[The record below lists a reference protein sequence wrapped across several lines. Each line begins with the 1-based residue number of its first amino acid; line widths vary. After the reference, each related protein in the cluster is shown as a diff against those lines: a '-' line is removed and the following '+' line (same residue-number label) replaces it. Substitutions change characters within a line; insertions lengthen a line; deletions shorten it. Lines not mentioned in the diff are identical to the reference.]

1 MNAQEQRINA
11 LLQDWQQTNPELYAL
26 AVAIRESVH
35 AIAPQAS
42 EQVKYGGLLF
52 SHPEGKD
59 EAFCGIFVYTNHCSV
74 EFGRGAELPNPHQQL
89 QGKGKHRRHIKL
101 NSLDDIQT
109 SHLTE
114 TLQAAWE
121 LATQLKQH

>member
-1 MNAQEQRINA
+1 MSDPRIQT
-11 LLQDWQQTNPELYAL
+11 LLQDLQQANPDLHAL
-26 AVAIRESVH
+26 VLQLREKVYKVAPE
-35 AIAPQAS
+35 AA

-59 EAFCGIFVYTNHCSV
+59 EAFCGIFAYTNHCSV

-89 QGKGKHRRHIKL
+89 LGKGKHRRHIKL

-121 LATQLKQH
+121 LAKQ

>member
-1 MNAQEQRINA
+1 MSDPRIQT
-11 LLQDWQQTNPELYAL
+11 LLQDLRQANPDLHAL
-26 AVAIRESVH
+26 VLQLREKVYNL
-35 AIAPQAS
+35 APGAS

-59 EAFCGIFVYTNHCSV
+59 EAFCGIFAYTNHCSV

-101 NSLDDIQT
+101 NSLDDIQA

-114 TLQAAWE
+114 TLQAAWA
-121 LATQLKQH
+121 LAKQ